1 MKTGNVK
8 INDDL
13 LREAITAS
21 GYYEFDG
28 MKADLKSDDL
38 DYDTQVKLILARAV
52 VQLRPD
58 LKLNENKNVVFIVTD
73 SNENGKEIYSLPYR
87 SLTDLLSS
95 KTTQPYD
102 TAEIWT
108 YDIVENKFLT
118 RLYYGDGTKWK
129 VNK

>member
-1 MKTGNVK
+1 MKTENVK
-8 INDDL
+8 MNNDL

-21 GYYEFDG
+21 GYYEYDG

-73 SNENGKEIYSLPYR
+73 SNENGKEIYSLPYH
-87 SLTDLLSS
+87 SLTDLFSS
-95 KTTQPYD
+95 KTVQPYD
-102 TAEIWT
+102 TAEVWT
-108 YDIVENKFLT
+108 YDIVENKFLIK
-118 RLYYGDGTKWK
+118 LYYGDGTKWK